1 MRKVASTKMNEQ
13 SSRSHSV
20 IKIKVI
26 IQDKNNENIVRKGNM
41 FIVNLAGTERLK
53 KSEAQDKRL
62 DEAKKI
68 TKSLFSL
75 RNVLNALAHNALAQ
89 KKKHVPF
96 NDSILTKILKNS
108 IGGNCKTLFIA
119 NISPSEYVCQETLE
133 TLRYASLTKSII
145 NTATIVTD
153 ERDAIINNLKEF

>member
-53 KSEAQDKRL
+53 KSEA
-62 DEAKKI
+62 KKI

-108 IGGNCKTLFIA
+108 MGGNCKTLFIA

-133 TLRYASLTKSII
+133 TLRYASLTKSTI